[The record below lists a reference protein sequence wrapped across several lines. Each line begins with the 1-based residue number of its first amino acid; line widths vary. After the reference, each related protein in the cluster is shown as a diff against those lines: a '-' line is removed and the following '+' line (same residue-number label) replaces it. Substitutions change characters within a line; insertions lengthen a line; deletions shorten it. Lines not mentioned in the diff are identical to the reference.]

1 MLEFS
6 APWALFML
14 LAPGI
19 VRMLTP
25 EFRDRGKSVRAPFF
39 SRLIRLTGKKPTVG
53 AVLLTKGFIRRMT
66 IFLIWVCI
74 VVALARPE
82 RVGEPVIRESAAR
95 DMLLIVDL
103 SGSMEARDF
112 TAAAGDGSV
121 TRLDAVK
128 SVLEEF
134 IERRS
139 SDRLGLAVFG
149 NSAFPQ
155 APFTEDHATVKV
167 LLDELQARMA
177 GPQTMIGD
185 AIGLAVRLF
194 EASDRDNKTVIIL
207 TDGND
212 TGSQM
217 PVERAARIAA
227 DNGITIHTI
236 AIGDPTTVG
245 EEALDIDAL
254 ERISTV
260 ANGRFFLALDRDELE
275 DIYAELDRLEPE
287 LIETLTYRPRDALF
301 HYPLAVG
308 MVLALTL
315 ALVMLTGAAVQQR
328 RYHE

>member
-39 SRLIRLTGKKPTVG
+39 SRLIRLTGKTPTEGV
-53 AVLLTKGFIRRMT
+53 VLLTKGSIRRMT

-82 RVGEPVIRESAAR
+82 QVGEPVVRESAAR

-103 SGSMEARDF
+103 SGSMESRDF
-112 TAAAGDGSV
+112 TAADGSSIA
-121 TRLDAVK
+121 RLDAVK
-128 SVLEEF
+128 AVLDEF
-134 IERRS
+134 IERRA

-155 APFTEDHATVKV
+155 APFTDDHDTVRV
-167 LLDELQARMA
+167 LLDELQVRMA

-185 AIGLAVRLF
+185 AMGLAVRLF

-245 EEALDIDAL
+245 EEALDIEAL
-254 ERISTV
+254 ESISTI

-275 DIYAELDRLEPE
+275 NIYAELDRLEPE

-301 HYPLAVG
+301 HYPLTLG
-308 MVLALTL
+308 MLLALAL
-315 ALVMLTGAAVQQR
+315 ALVMVAGATMQR
-328 RYHE
+328 RRHYE